1 MPRPLLPPRGIFIPT
16 HMIFNTQIPPAV
28 LVTWIQLRCLAWRGW
43 VTSPLSISE
52 LASLLGIH
60 PARLHRHLFQLHE
73 ISALS
78 WRSAGNEKIIVV
90 FPEEPSVEA
99 KNQAGNPAFLNSPDK
114 ESPALASYFPRQIL
128 GYLSYQEDQEGFYDQ
143 IDHGDPEDLEY
154 LEQEGAQGFPST
166 IQQAGQPA
174 ELNASLRHNSSRYTA
189 VDWV

>member
-1 MPRPLLPPRGIFIPT
+1 MLPPRGIFIPT

-52 LASLLGIH
+52 LASLIGIH
-60 PARLHRHLFQLHE
+60 PARLHRHLLQLHD

-78 WRSAGNEKIIVV
+78 WRIAGNGKLIVA
-90 FPEEPSVEA
+90 FPEEPSVET
-99 KNQAGNPAFLNSPDK
+99 KNQAGDPTFLNSQDK
-114 ESPALASYFPRQIL
+114 ESPVPPSYFPRQIL
-128 GYLSYQEDQEGFYDQ
+128 GYLSYQDDQDGFDDL

-154 LEQEGAQGFPST
+154 LEQEGAMGFPST
-166 IQQAGQPA
+166 IKQADQPA
-174 ELNASLRHNSSRYTA
+174 ELNASLRLNSSRYTG